1 MYLGIETSSAV
12 SSVAL
17 MTEDKLVGELTI
29 QAGLTHSEQLV
40 PHIELLMKQ
49 CSVTKDAIQ
58 GIAVSIGPGS
68 FTGLRIGLGTAK
80 ALAYAWQVP
89 LLGIMTMEVL
99 AHNFWQANGLLAVM
113 IDAQKKNVYEGLY
126 RWQEEHL
133 QCIQEPTVKVRT
145 EALAELAKRNEMVTL
160 VGDGITK
167 VASTISEY
175 GSQLLLGPLSLRIP
189 RASSLLL
196 AALPRFLEGAPDEA
210 NTIAPYYIRRSE
222 AEVVWDAKHPE
233 LAAQMKGQEPTV
245 VVTEAAPTLHD
256 EVDYA

>member
-17 MTEDKLVGELTI
+17 MDTTKLVGELTV

-40 PHIELLMKQ
+40 PHIELLMQQSGVAK
-49 CSVTKDAIQ
+49 SDIE

-89 LLGIMTMEVL
+89 LLGVMTMDVL
-99 AHNFWQANGLLAVM
+99 AHNFWQWEGLIAVM

-126 RWQEEHL
+126 RWEDNQMR
-133 QCIQEPTVKVRT
+133 CVQEPTVKVRT
-145 EALAELAKRNEMVTL
+145 DALTTLGELKEPITV
-160 VGDGITK
+160 VGDGIIK
-167 VASTISEY
+167 VAATVSDFGTN
-175 GSQLLLGPLSLRIP
+175 LTVGPNTMRIP

-196 AALPRFLEGAPDEA
+196 AALPRFLRQEPDEA
-210 NTIAPYYIRRSE
+210 LTVAPYYIRRSE

-245 VVTEAAPTLHD
+245 VVTEAAPALSD
-256 EVDYA
+256 EVPHA